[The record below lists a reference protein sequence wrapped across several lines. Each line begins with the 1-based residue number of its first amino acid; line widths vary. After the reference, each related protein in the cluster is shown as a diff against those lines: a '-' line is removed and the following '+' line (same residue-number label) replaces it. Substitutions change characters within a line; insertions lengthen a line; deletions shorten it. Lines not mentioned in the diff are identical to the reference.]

1 MGSNPNFT
9 GVEYSKMKEDP
20 HFSESPYLLTI
31 MAGDG
36 SDGWH
41 PLVEDFVLVGR
52 KLEQLGFTCCKGKV
66 TIVEPTR
73 S

>member
-1 MGSNPNFT
+1 
-9 GVEYSKMKEDP
+9 
-20 HFSESPYLLTI
+20 
-31 MAGDG
+31 MAGDE

-52 KLEQLGFTCCKGKV
+52 KLERLGFTCYEGKV
-66 TIVEPTR
+66 TTIEPTR